1 MAPKS
6 PASLPEVFVATAAN
20 SHLIRRMRLAGLVR
34 KLRPRIF
41 TRNLQD
47 APEEIIR
54 RNLWHL
60 TGELLPG
67 AVVSHRTALELKPV
81 QDTIFVTDDVGG
93 KLVLPGLT
101 IIRSRGPGPVDGDRP
116 FINGLFLASRPR
128 AVLENLQDSRSRTY
142 ISKGL
147 KRAELEA
154 RLSRIV
160 REDPAHGLNNLRDEA
175 RRIAPLLAAEREFEV
190 LDGIVGAMQGTR
202 EAPLQTREAIA
213 LRNAKGFDPNRI
225 ALFSELHARLYEG
238 GFAARPDAGG
248 DEAFRN
254 VAFFDAYFSNYI
266 EGTEFEIDEAISIVF
281 DRKIPERRPA
291 DAHDVDGTFGIVG
304 SRANMNRL
312 APSFDGFIGLMKERH
327 RQMMHARP
335 EILPG
340 TFKTAPNKAGSTVFV
355 APHLVEGTLA
365 EGWTLLQTLDHPFA
379 RALFVMFVIAEVHP
393 FNDGNGRIARAM
405 MNSELIARKSCR
417 IFIPSVYRN
426 EYIASLKRLTN
437 HKDPDSFIRVMD
449 FAQELVSRIDFST
462 LDRARDV
469 LTRCNAFMDP
479 TDDQRLLLPEP
490 TLPP

>member
-1 MAPKS
+1 MSPKS
-6 PASLPEVFVATAAN
+6 PDTLPEIFVATAAN
-20 SHLIRRMRLAGLVR
+20 SHQIRRMRLAGLVR

-47 APEEIIR
+47 PPEDIIK

-101 IIRSRGPGPVDGDRP
+101 IIRTKGPGPLDGDRP
-116 FINGLFLASRPR
+116 FMNGLFLASRPR
-128 AVLENLQDSRSRTY
+128 AFLENLQDSRSRAFL
-142 ISKGL
+142 SKGL
-147 KRAELEA
+147 KRAEFES
-154 RLSRIV
+154 RLSRIA
-160 REDPAHGLNNLRDEA
+160 REDPANGLNIIRDEA
-175 RRIAPLLAAEREFEV
+175 RRIAPLLSAEREFEI
-190 LDGIVGAMQGTR
+190 LDGIIGAMQGTR
-202 EAPLQTREAIA
+202 EAALQTREAIA
-213 LRNAKGFDPNRI
+213 LRDAKGFDPHRI
-225 ALFSELHARLYEG
+225 ALFSELHARLYDG
-238 GFAARPDAGG
+238 GFAARPDTGG

-291 DAHDVDGTFGIVG
+291 DAHDVDGTFGVVG

-312 APSFDGFIGLMKERH
+312 SPSFDGFIALLKERH

-340 TFKTAPNKAGSTVFV
+340 TFKTATNKAGSTVFV

-365 EGWTLLQTLDHPFA
+365 EGWKLLQTLDHPFA
-379 RALFVMFVIAEVHP
+379 RALFVMFITAEVHP

-405 MNSELIARKSCR
+405 MNSELTAKRSCR

-449 FAQELVSRIDFST
+449 FAQELVSQIDFSN
-462 LDRARDV
+462 LDHARDI
-469 LTRCNAFMDP
+469 LTKCNAFMDP
-479 TDDQRLLLPEP
+479 TDDQRLLLPLP
-490 TLPP
+490 TRFP